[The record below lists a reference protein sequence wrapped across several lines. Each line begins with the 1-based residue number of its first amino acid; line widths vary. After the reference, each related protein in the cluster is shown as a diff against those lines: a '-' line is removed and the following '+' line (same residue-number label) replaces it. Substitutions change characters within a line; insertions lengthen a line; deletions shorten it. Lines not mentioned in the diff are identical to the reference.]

1 MSQHGPLSCPV
12 LPLRDWK
19 PVLGGLK
26 PLQKAFQGGQVYD
39 YYTTRYRQESESLC
53 PTCDVLKI
61 LCPGEKPITEI
72 CTNNSRPFSQPWNVG
87 LLKFNTRELE
97 SKRRM
102 SFNNTVPF
110 AMSFSPYLQP
120 RLQSLA
126 GTSCSCRL
134 LLPFPKASCC
144 EALILQSLGAL
155 QDCKKM
161 ARDWLWENQEFLVGS
176 SELGCI

>member
-1 MSQHGPLSCPV
+1 MSQHGPLFCPI
-12 LPLRDWK
+12 LPLRDWR

-39 YYTTRYRQESESLC
+39 YYMTRYRQESESLC
-53 PTCDVLKI
+53 RTCDVLKI

-87 LLKFNTRELE
+87 LLKFNTREVE
-97 SKRRM
+97 SKGECLLITQ
-102 SFNNTVPF
+102 FLCNVV
-110 AMSFSPYLQP
+110 SPYLEP

-126 GTSCSCRL
+126 TTSCSCRL
-134 LLPFPKASCC
+134 LLLFPKASCC

-155 QDCKKM
+155 QDCKQM
-161 ARDWLWENQEFLVGS
+161 ARDRLWENQEFLVGS
-176 SELGCI
+176 SKSDCI